1 MGLIK
6 NSRKTSFCQTY
17 KPTKLRNFLY
27 HKAFNK
33 EIFDYH
39 ICSEIQVAIAIK
51 KLYFDEIWRKA
62 LE

>member
-17 KPTKLRNFLY
+17 KPTKLRNFYY

-39 ICSEIQVAIAIK
+39 
-51 KLYFDEIWRKA
+51 FDEIWRKA